1 MTNSSI
7 DTKASLDED
16 SPLEPSA
23 DDASRAE
30 GGEPRVESATPRKRL
45 PGPSLNYQ
53 ANTSESRKR
62 DNLEAKRVWHDMLKN
77 KFDIQDVSSFLD
89 AMGPGQPVQIGP
101 IVKKAAYILETVA
114 KKLENAEKEK
124 DMTGPMIKY
133 LNKVVIDFPPA
144 TKPSFHDTS
153 NTRFPSVEDGDQQ
166 EHHTMP
172 DITGSKPG
180 QISHSGD
187 WVWAQAGTV
196 IELKYKIDIMDDKRR
211 GIRDSQDAHNALTQ
225 LAKGARN
232 LLMASGSCFV
242 YVVAVFARTKARIFR
257 FDRSGF
263 SVTESFDFTTEK
275 KHLPTFLWRL
285 YNPQGYSTPLMRGAD
300 DTISLPTEPEQERMR
315 KAVSNIQAYK
325 GWGAE
330 DIDGEH
336 LWIRAARY
344 NSHTGELEIVRCFTF
359 GNILSRSDGLFG
371 RATRVFRVILEE
383 DVDAKEQDV
392 NAEEPTVYALKDAW
406 PQECRRPEADFYRLI
421 EEHCKREVKE
431 ASGEER
437 EQKQAILDSVA
448 KCHGSLDLSVE
459 HDNSDHDPQLHQT
472 NPTGEGG
479 PNLARHHMRL
489 LLTPVGTP
497 LKDFESTKSLV
508 GALFCAM
515 RHHQTAYNAGVTH
528 RDVSEGNVLF
538 REVPLSGHEFNGFLL
553 DWDYAEFTPAGA
565 ERFNDWFPDN
575 PLPAA
580 DVDKSLKDITGT
592 FPFMAIEIIKNSD
605 GVARHPVLHG
615 PHHDLESF
623 FWLLVWMVLRHTDL
637 NKDPLACSKLFD
649 RLGHQMKYTYVGET
663 IPIDNTNRP
672 LYALLERYREAV
684 KIQNLPPP
692 SKPDNDAEELFG
704 PAPTSSNTTE
714 APIPGNLKYEDIL
727 GILKAVLVQ
736 SKLPWPENDKAQD
749 FVLPSTRKAG
759 RKKDGSLRVS
769 MMKNATGDSSASLS
783 VGTTAVAGGSGS
795 KKRAAAEV
803 GVGEGSQSKKVKTAE
818 GTVKSRGKKK

>member
-1 MTNSSI
+1 MLTGRLAVLTFLLLLILNNRQYVLRQP
-7 DTKASLDED
+7 SLDED

-187 WVWAQAGTV
+187 WVWAQAGT
-196 IELKYKIDIMDDKRR
+196 
-211 GIRDSQDAHNALTQ
+211 

-392 NAEEPTVYALKDAW
+392 NAEEPT
-406 PQECRRPEADFYRLI
+406 
-421 EEHCKREVKE
+421 REVKE

-497 LKDFESTKSLV
+497 LKDFESTKSWSVLYF
-508 GALFCAM
+508 ALCAV
-515 RHHQTAYNAGVTH
+515 HHQTAYNAGVTH

-592 FPFMAIEIIKNSD
+592 FPFMAIEIIKNSEWC
-605 GVARHPVLHG
+605 GQTPRVTWPTPRF
-615 PHHDLESF
+615 ESF

-649 RLGHQMKYTYVGET
+649 RLGHQMKRDYVLEPM
-663 IPIDNTNRP
+663 PIDNTNRP

-704 PAPTSSNTTE
+704 PAPTSSNTAE

-736 SKLPWPENDKAQD
+736 SKLPWPENDKAQE
-749 FVLPSTRKAG
+749 FLLPSTRKAG

-783 VGTTAVAGGSGS
+783 AGTTAVAGGSGS
-795 KKRAAAEV
+795 KKRAAAEA
-803 GVGEGSQSKKVKTAE
+803 GVRLGEGSGSKKAKTAE

>member
-1 MTNSSI
+1 MTNSSLN
-7 DTKASLDED
+7 TQASLDEN
-16 SPLEPSA
+16 SPLEPSD

-45 PGPSLNYQ
+45 PGPSLNSQ

-62 DNLEAKRVWHDMLKN
+62 EDPVAKRVWHDMLKN
-77 KFDIQDVSSFLD
+77 KFHIQDVSSFLD
-89 AMGPGQPVQIGP
+89 AMGPGIPVQIGP
-101 IVKKAAYILETVA
+101 IVEKARYALRTA
-114 KKLENAEKEK
+114 ANKLENAEKEK

-133 LNKVVIDFPPA
+133 LNKVVVDFPPT

-285 YNPQGYSTPLMRGAD
+285 YNPQGYSMPLMRGAD

-421 EEHCKREVKE
+421 EEHCKREVEE
-431 ASGEER
+431 ASDEER
-437 EQKQAILDSVA
+437 EQKQAILDSIA

-472 NPTGEGG
+472 NPTSENG
-479 PNLARHHMRL
+479 PNLPRRHMRL

-497 LKDFESTKSLV
+497 LKDFDSTKSLV

-515 RHHQTAYNAGVTH
+515 RHHHTAYNAGVTH

-538 REVPLSGHEFNGFLL
+538 REVPLAGHEFNGFLL

-565 ERFNDWFPDN
+565 ERFNERFPDN

-623 FWLLVWMVLRHTDL
+623 FWLLVWMVLRHTNL

-649 RLGHQMKYTYVGET
+649 RLGHEMKYTYVGEPM
-663 IPIDNTNRP
+663 PIDKSNRP
-672 LYALLERYREAV
+672 LYQLLDAYRQGVED
-684 KIQNLPPP
+684 QNRPQPDTSNDDSLITRRAKVAPPP
-692 SKPDNDAEELFG
+692 HVDLTHDE
-704 PAPTSSNTTE
+704 
-714 APIPGNLKYEDIL
+714 
-727 GILKAVLVQ
+727 VLVWFESVLMQ
-736 SKLPWPENDKAQD
+736 SKLPWPENDEAQE
-749 FVLPSTRKAG
+749 FVLRSTRKEE

-783 VGTTAVAGGSGS
+783 AGTAVAGGSGS
-795 KKRAAAEV
+795 RKRAAAEADV
-803 GVGEGSQSKKVKTAE
+803 SEGSESKKVKTAE
-818 GTVKSRGKKK
+818 GTVKRRGKKK